1 MICHSF
7 GRRFC
12 FPCSFVWAIRMNVSQ
27 IPQDESSHHWLFCI
41 WLLVLLGMWIVKTVM
56 NIKRFDILPNLTSS
70 NSWLILS
77 SRNQGNFLESLHSH
91 LLFNPSPLAWLGLSE
106 WLRWQL
112 HLALKSATGLFFCQK
127 KRCPFSPH
135 LHQRSSPYLS
145 TAEVE
150 LLQNH
155 PIGRVGLHYYLFTLV
170 SVFL

>member
-1 MICHSF
+1 MKKSQCEGEYFSF
-7 GRRFC
+7 GGAKSSL
-12 FPCSFVWAIRMNVSQ
+12 P
-27 IPQDESSHHWLFCI
+27 ES
-41 WLLVLLGMWIVKTVM
+41 LLVIDVLYL
-56 NIKRFDILPNLTSS
+56 ILPNLTSS

-127 KRCPFSPH
+127 KSCPFSPH

-170 SVFL
+170 RWKQKRDVSFFK